1 MLRLLCCSLWDLH
14 LSVDKSAEPLESE
27 INLVTFSSVRGPPGF
42 ADDDL
47 QRARSDLVESNP
59 ATSKHGLEQGPVL
72 AEGEVQR
79 YVGGVAVGEVGVEVD
94 AEDRAGA
101 HQGWHDG
108 PDGVD
113 EVRVEL

>member
-1 MLRLLCCSLWDLH
+1 MH

-27 INLVTFSSVRGPPGF
+27 IKLVTFSSVRGPPGF

-101 HQGWHDG
+101 HQGGHDR